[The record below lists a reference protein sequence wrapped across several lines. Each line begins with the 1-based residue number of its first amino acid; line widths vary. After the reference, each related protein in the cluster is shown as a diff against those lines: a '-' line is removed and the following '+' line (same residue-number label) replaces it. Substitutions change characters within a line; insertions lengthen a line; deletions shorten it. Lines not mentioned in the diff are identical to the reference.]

1 MAAKKPRSATGDP
14 LHELRTY
21 ALSLPGA
28 WPDEP
33 WPGDIVAKVGK
44 KVFLFSGRTDDGWGI
59 SVKLRES
66 HAEARL
72 LPFTEPTGYGLG
84 KAGWVS
90 ARFKKGEPVLFEM
103 LKAWVRESY
112 LQIAPVKLAKQL
124 IEDTAEPA
132 PKAATPRTAAARKAA
147 PKKKVAA
154 TRKKKVR

>member
-1 MAAKKPRSATGDP
+1 MERPAVPQADDRTVVNALDSIEESGHVRVGVRRSGQQAILT
-14 LHELRTY
+14 
-21 ALSLPGA
+21 
-28 WPDEP
+28 
-33 WPGDIVAKVGK
+33 V
-44 KVFLFSGRTDDGWGI
+44 TDDGWGI

-90 ARFKKGEPVLFEM
+90 ARFRSGEPVLFEM

-112 LQIAPVKLAKQL
+112 LQIAPLKLAKQL
-124 IEDTAEPA
+124 IADTPEPP
-132 PKAATPRTAAARKAA
+132 PKAATRSTPAARKAA
-147 PKKKVAA
+147 PKKRVAA